1 VQVTPFPPYPL
12 MQAQEK
18 VPGPVLV
25 QVDVPA
31 AQLLPPLVQGFTQF
45 WQ

>member
-1 VQVTPFPPYPL
+1 

-25 QVDVPA
+25 QVDIPPA
-31 AQLLPPLVQGFTQF
+31 AQLLPPLVQGLTQF